1 MMDAMEARKLANKFK
16 TNEIAKMNEYA
27 ALHAEHISE
36 KIAIAAKAGKTQI
49 EVAIEDDLKNTEM
62 RIRVI
67 TILRNNGY
75 CVKVM
80 RNYILIMW

>member
-1 MMDAMEARKLANKFK
+1 MDAIEARKLANEFRA
-16 TNEIAKMNEYA
+16 NEIAKMNEYA

-49 EVAIEDDLKNTEM
+49 EVAIEDDLEDTEM

-75 CVKVM
+75 CAKLM
-80 RNYILIMW
+80 HNYILIMW